1 MLYLNKAPIAYTNL
15 GGKSMQKI
23 LVVEDDVKI
32 ARFIELE
39 LQHEGFEVQAVHD
52 GRTGLERALEDSFD
66 LIVLDI
72 MLPGLNGM
80 EVCRRIR
87 LNSEIPIIMLTAK
100 DDTMDKVMGL
110 DFGADDYMTKPFA
123 IEELLARI
131 RRIFRKTPV
140 VSKVPS
146 NMFISGNLKIDYNQ
160 YTASYNNK
168 TIELTKTEF
177 DLLHYLAENR
187 NIALSREQILD
198 KVWGYD
204 YFGETKI
211 VDVYIRYLRSKIDD
225 QFETKFIHT
234 VRGVGYLFKDEDHK

>member
-1 MLYLNKAPIAYTNL
+1 
-15 GGKSMQKI
+15 MQKI
-23 LVVEDDVKI
+23 LIVEDDQKI

-39 LQHEGFEVQAVHD
+39 LNHEGFSVETTND
-52 GRTGLERALEDSFD
+52 GRKGLDKALEGDFD
-66 LIVLDI
+66 LIVLDL

-100 DDTMDKVMGL
+100 DDIMDKVIGL

-131 RRIFRKTPV
+131 RRIFRKASAHEIPT
-140 VSKVPS
+140 S
-146 NMFISGNLKIDYNQ
+146 NSFISGNLKIDYNQ
-160 YTASYNNK
+160 YTVTYDK
-168 TIELTKTEF
+168 TTIELTKTEF
-177 DLLHYLAENR
+177 DLLHYLAENK
-187 NIALSREQILD
+187 NIALTREQILD

-225 QFETKFIHT
+225 CFNAKFIHT
-234 VRGVGYLFKDEDHK
+234 VRGVGYLFKDEDNK

>member
-1 MLYLNKAPIAYTNL
+1 
-15 GGKSMQKI
+15 MQKI

-39 LQHEGFEVQAVHD
+39 LQHEGFEVQTVHD

-131 RRIFRKTPV
+131 RRIFRKAPALNA
-140 VSKVPS
+140 VPP
-146 NMFISGNLKIDYNQ
+146 NTFVSGNLKIDYNQ
-160 YTASYNNK
+160 YTASYSEK

-225 QFETKFIHT
+225 QFKTKFIHT